1 MTAAAGRSGA
11 STQLFFKL
19 VHDGL
24 FTLDGLITH
33 EFVPRDCEAAY
44 ALVSD
49 RPAKRPSGCCST
61 GHKSEGDLVIKLA
74 HVCIESA
81 DLDAT
86 ERFYACLG
94 LRRQFEFRNP
104 AGLLIGFY
112 LRFDD
117 ETFLEVIRV
126 ERVRAEGVVRHF
138 AIESDDIECTA
149 YTPARRRVRGVGEA
163 PRRRPHLDGYLP
175 RPERRVHRAARVR
188 HHEHAAAWAAP
199 A

>member
-1 MTAAAGRSGA
+1 M
-11 STQLFFKL
+11 
-19 VHDGL
+19 
-24 FTLDGLITH
+24 
-33 EFVPRDCEAAY
+33 
-44 ALVSD
+44 
-49 RPAKRPSGCCST
+49 
-61 GHKSEGDLVIKLA
+61 IKLA

-126 ERVRAEGVVRHF
+126 GTR
-138 AIESDDIECTA
+138 
-149 YTPARRRVRGVGEA
+149 ARRGRG
-163 PRRRPHLDGYLP
+163 PPLRDRKR
-175 RPERRVHRAARVR
+175 
-188 HHEHAAAWAAP
+188 
-199 A
+199 